1 MTPYLLRLGAPHRG
15 SEGFDLHGGHAHA
28 VEVVGEETLDIFV
41 LGRLDV
47 AEVVPDPFRVDG
59 VDEGEEGTRCEGVG
73 ELHGCRDRV
82 VAEVRDA

>member
-28 VEVVGEETLDIFV
+28 VEVVGEEALDIFV

-47 AEVVPDPFRVDG
+47 AEVAPDPFRVDG
-59 VDEGEEGTRCEGVG
+59 GAEGEEEGGRREGVG
-73 ELHGCRDRV
+73 ELHGRRRADEGV
-82 VAEVRDA
+82 